1 MNERT
6 DRELER
12 AEHQRSIG
20 QIDGAIDT
28 LKRVLTGDPDN
39 GDAHALLAICLLG
52 KRRLHAAR
60 IEGHMALTLAPE
72 SVLAHWVGA
81 ELAIAARKFDVAGR
95 HVERLLAESPE
106 SAEFHRLK
114 ARLLSLTGAEK
125 QRLPV
130 LEQALACDPNDPET
144 LAELA
149 DFHRSSGDLAQAER
163 YAREALGIS
172 AENTSGLIALGQVM
186 LARGDIEEAR
196 ELALSALQA
205 DPENV
210 GGLHLLTAIKARS
223 NFFLGLWWRYA
234 AWGARVGPTKNIIV
248 LLVAYFVYRV
258 LIIMTSEAG
267 ADTASTAI
275 SIGWLAIVVYSFLG
289 PTLFNKALKKELETV
304 RLRRF

>member
-1 MNERT
+1 MTDQT

-20 QIDGAIDT
+20 QLDGAIDT
-28 LKRVLTGDPDN
+28 LKRVLTREPDN

-60 IEGHMALTLAPE
+60 IEGDMALTLAPE
-72 SVLAHWVGA
+72 SVLSHWVGA
-81 ELAIAARKFDVAGR
+81 ELAIAGRKFDAAEG
-95 HVERLLAESPE
+95 HVERLLSASPQ

-114 ARLLSLTGAEK
+114 ARLLSLTGRDR

-149 DFHRSSGDLAQAER
+149 DHHRVSGNLDEAER
-163 YAREALGIS
+163 CAREALGIS
-172 AENTSGLIALGQVM
+172 AENASALIALGHVM
-186 LARGDIEEAR
+186 LARGDIGQAR

-210 GGLHLLTAIKARS
+210 GGLSLLTAIKARTS
-223 NFFLGLWWRYA
+223 LFLGLWWRYA
-234 AWGARVGPTKNIIV
+234 TWGARVGPTKNIIV
-248 LLVAYFVYRV
+248 LLVAYFIFRV
-258 LIIMTSEAG
+258 LLIVTSEAG
-267 ADTASTAI
+267 SDQASVAI
-275 SIGWLAIVVYSFLG
+275 SVVWLAIVVYSFVG
-289 PTLFNKALKKELETV
+289 PTLFNRALKKELESV